1 MSYDLLTSSATK
13 HCKNQYEIEVDVR
26 FTHYLLHF
34 VALAIGKSFPS
45 IGLFSKTFVFQNLGG
60 RTDRKL
66 HQDALLEGTVVIKK
80 LKFHEK
86 RF

>member
-1 MSYDLLTSSATK
+1 MAL
-13 HCKNQYEIEVDVR
+13 VD
-26 FTHYLLHF
+26 
-34 VALAIGKSFPS
+34 GKSFPS

-80 LKFHEK
+80 IKF
-86 RF
+86 